1 MAKNNLTYSLNV
13 LARSPFELYY
23 EGEAAALSAQNRI
36 GAFDIL
42 PGHADFFS
50 MLEPGE
56 ITIQITDKEPVKI
69 DAKSGILT
77 VRDNQAYL
85 FVNM

>member
-1 MAKNNLTYSLNV
+1 MPKSNSTQTLNII
-13 LARSPFELYY
+13 ARSPFELYFD
-23 EGEAAALSAQNRI
+23 GEATALSAQNRI

-50 MLEPGE
+50 MLVPGE
-56 ITIQITDKEPVKI
+56 IVIQADGKEPVKF
-69 DAKSGILT
+69 DATSGILT